1 MSCSEIYITETNHE
15 VILRSSTSKRTS
27 NPTANNCSATSQPSN
42 FKSEMICDLSSSVFT
57 YVTKDYKRNGSTS
70 VKVLLFVKLDDEKVF
85 VKASSPGKG
94 MWIDIVM
101 SYDELMK
108 HKYLKAYYEL
118 SLKEVGKTSMDSEY
132 GVLGP
137 KDSDAIDAMYIVEDI
152 LTKEKVA
159 IKGESYHNLKYY
171 EDLSDEDLN
180 DEDLSDEEKEENVAT
195 DAKLAAF
202 NTAYDAKFDE
212 SDFDERIT
220 IYTALVN
227 NL

>member
-1 MSCSEIYITETNHE
+1 LQPNKQTIS
-15 VILRSSTSKRTS
+15 
-27 NPTANNCSATSQPSN
+27 NNCSATQQLRNKN
-42 FKSEMICDLSSSVFT
+42 FKSAKMQSSVFT
-57 YVTKDYKRNGSTS
+57 YVIKNHKRNTSTS
-70 VKVLLFVKLDDEKVF
+70 VKVLLFVKIDDDKVF
-85 VKASSPGKG
+85 VKASRPGKG

-108 HKYLKAYYEL
+108 HKYLKEYYEL
-118 SLKEVGKTSMDSEY
+118 SLKAIGKTSMDSEY

-171 EDLSDEDLN
+171 EDLSDE
-180 DEDLSDEEKEENVAT
+180 EKEENVAT

-202 NTAYDAKFDE
+202 NIAYDAKFDE

>member
-1 MSCSEIYITETNHE
+1 MRCPEIYITETNHE
-15 VILRSSTSKRTS
+15 VILRNPTSKPTSKR
-27 NPTANNCSATSQPSN
+27 PANNPQTTRSATQQLRNQTIKPVT
-42 FKSEMICDLSSSVFT
+42 KMQSSVFT
-57 YVTKDYKRNGSTS
+57 YVTKDYRRNGSTS
-70 VKVLLFVKLDDEKVF
+70 VKVILFIKLDDDKVF

-94 MWIDIVM
+94 MGIDVVM

-118 SLKEVGKTSMDSEY
+118 SLKAIGKPSLDSQY

-137 KDSDAIDAMYIVEDI
+137 KGSDAIDAMYIVEDI

-159 IKGESYHNLKYY
+159 IKGESYHTNFSQ
-171 EDLSDEDLN
+171 EDED
-180 DEDLSDEEKEENVAT
+180 DEDDDDVAT
-195 DAKLAAF
+195 DTELAAF

-212 SDFDERIT
+212 SDFEERIA
-220 IYTALVN
+220 IYTTLVN

>member
-1 MSCSEIYITETNHE
+1 M
-15 VILRSSTSKRTS
+15 
-27 NPTANNCSATSQPSN
+27 Q
-42 FKSEMICDLSSSVFT
+42 SSVFT
-57 YVTKDYKRNGSTS
+57 YVIKNHKRNTSTS
-70 VKVLLFVKLDDEKVF
+70 VKVLLFVKIDDDKVF
-85 VKASSPGKG
+85 VKASRPGKG

-118 SLKEVGKTSMDSEY
+118 SLKAIGKTSMDSEY

-171 EDLSDEDLN
+171 EDLNDEDLSDEDLSDEDLS

-220 IYTALVN
+220 IYIALVN

>member
-1 MSCSEIYITETNHE
+1 
-15 VILRSSTSKRTS
+15 
-27 NPTANNCSATSQPSN
+27 
-42 FKSEMICDLSSSVFT
+42 
-57 YVTKDYKRNGSTS
+57 VTKDYKRNGSTS

-94 MWIDIVM
+94 MCPGKGMWIDIVM

-118 SLKEVGKTSMDSEY
+118 SLKAIGKPSLDSEY

-137 KDSDAIDAMYIVEDI
+137 KYDSDAIDAMYIVEDI

-159 IKGESYHNLKYY
+159 IKGESYHTV
-171 EDLSDEDLN
+171 SDYLN
-180 DEDLSDEEKEENVAT
+180 DEDDDEDDDEENIMVAS
-195 DAKLAAF
+195 DAELAAF

-212 SDFDERIT
+212 SNFDERIA

>member
-1 MSCSEIYITETNHE
+1 MN
-15 VILRSSTSKRTS
+15 
-27 NPTANNCSATSQPSN
+27 
-42 FKSEMICDLSSSVFT
+42 CDLSSSVFT

-70 VKVLLFVKLDDEKVF
+70 VKEILFVKLDDDKVF

-101 SYDELMK
+101 SNDELMK
-108 HKYLKAYYEL
+108 HKYLNAYYEL
-118 SLKEVGKTSMDSEY
+118 SLKAIGKTSLDSQY

-159 IKGESYHNLKYY
+159 IKGESYHTVSNYL
-171 EDLSDEDLN
+171 DDDDEDN
-180 DEDLSDEEKEENVAT
+180 IMVAT
-195 DAKLAAF
+195 DAELAAF

-212 SDFDERIT
+212 SNFDERIA

>member
-1 MSCSEIYITETNHE
+1 M
-15 VILRSSTSKRTS
+15 
-27 NPTANNCSATSQPSN
+27 Q
-42 FKSEMICDLSSSVFT
+42 SSVFT
-57 YVTKDYKRNGSTS
+57 YVTKDYRRNGSTS
-70 VKVLLFVKLDDEKVF
+70 VKVILFIKLDDDKVF

-94 MWIDIVM
+94 MGINVVM

-118 SLKEVGKTSMDSEY
+118 SLKAIGKPSLDSQY

-137 KDSDAIDAMYIVEDI
+137 KGSDAIDAMYIVEDI

-159 IKGESYHNLKYY
+159 IKGESYHTNYTNFSQ
-171 EDLSDEDLN
+171 ENDESDDEDE
-180 DEDLSDEEKEENVAT
+180 DEDDDVAT
-195 DAKLAAF
+195 DTELAAF

-212 SDFDERIT
+212 SDFEERIA
-220 IYTALVN
+220 IYTELVN

>member
-1 MSCSEIYITETNHE
+1 
-15 VILRSSTSKRTS
+15 VI
-27 NPTANNCSATSQPSN
+27 
-42 FKSEMICDLSSSVFT
+42 
-57 YVTKDYKRNGSTS
+57 
-70 VKVLLFVKLDDEKVF
+70 LFVKLDDDKVF

-118 SLKEVGKTSMDSEY
+118 SLKAIGKPSLDSEY

-137 KDSDAIDAMYIVEDI
+137 KYDSDAIDAMYIVEDI

-159 IKGESYHNLKYY
+159 IKGESYHANYTSCYSREYY
-171 EDLSDEDLN
+171 EDLSDEDEEGN
-180 DEDLSDEEKEENVAT
+180 DVETTDDAVAT
-195 DAKLAAF
+195 DAELATF

-212 SDFDERIT
+212 SNFDERIA

>member
-1 MSCSEIYITETNHE
+1 M
-15 VILRSSTSKRTS
+15 
-27 NPTANNCSATSQPSN
+27 Q
-42 FKSEMICDLSSSVFT
+42 SSVFT
-57 YVTKDYKRNGSTS
+57 YVIKNHKRNTSTS
-70 VKVLLFVKLDDEKVF
+70 VKVLLFVKIDDDKVF
-85 VKASSPGKG
+85 VKASRPGKG

-108 HKYLKAYYEL
+108 HKYLKEYYEL
-118 SLKEVGKTSMDSEY
+118 SLKAIGKTSMDSEY

-171 EDLSDEDLN
+171 EDLSDE
-180 DEDLSDEEKEENVAT
+180 EKEENVAT

-202 NTAYDAKFDE
+202 NIAYDAKFDE

>member
-1 MSCSEIYITETNHE
+1 MN
-15 VILRSSTSKRTS
+15 
-27 NPTANNCSATSQPSN
+27 
-42 FKSEMICDLSSSVFT
+42 CDLSSSVFT

-70 VKVLLFVKLDDEKVF
+70 VKEILFVKLDDDKVF

-101 SYDELMK
+101 SNDELMK

-118 SLKEVGKTSMDSEY
+118 SLKAIGKTSLDSQY

-159 IKGESYHNLKYY
+159 IKGESYHTVSNYL
-171 EDLSDEDLN
+171 DDDDED
-180 DEDLSDEEKEENVAT
+180 DIMVAT
-195 DAKLAAF
+195 DAELAAF

-212 SDFDERIT
+212 SNFDERIA

>member
-1 MSCSEIYITETNHE
+1 MN
-15 VILRSSTSKRTS
+15 
-27 NPTANNCSATSQPSN
+27 
-42 FKSEMICDLSSSVFT
+42 CDLSSSVFT

-70 VKVLLFVKLDDEKVF
+70 VKVILFVKLDDDKVF

-101 SYDELMK
+101 SNDELMK

-118 SLKEVGKTSMDSEY
+118 SLKAIGKTSLDSQY

-159 IKGESYHNLKYY
+159 IKGESYHTV
-171 EDLSDEDLN
+171 SDYLN
-180 DEDLSDEEKEENVAT
+180 DEDDDEENIMVAS
-195 DAKLAAF
+195 DAELAAF

-212 SDFDERIT
+212 SNFDERIA